1 MPDLLITRPAR
12 PADVPGLTVLI
23 NRAYRGPAS
32 RRGWTTEA
40 DLFDGPRINEAAL
53 RILLRTPYTRL
64 WCCHE
69 PTLGLVGCVCLTRP
83 PGEVMH
89 VSLLAVAPEEQA
101 LGVGRYLLLHAD
113 LQARHLRCT
122 RLRLTALA
130 ERPELIEWYLR
141 RGYQPTGETE
151 PFPAGAGAGQPRQPL
166 HLLVLE
172 KRVSTVACEAL
183 DVFSDHALPA
193 QIVG

>member
-12 PADVPGLTVLI
+12 PTDVPGLVVLI
-23 NRAYRGPAS
+23 NRAYRGPA

-40 DLFDGPRINEAAL
+40 DLFDGSRTDEANL
-53 RILLRTPYTRL
+53 RALLRAPYTRL

-69 PTLGLVGCVCLTRP
+69 PALGLVGCVCLTRP

-89 VSLLAVAPEEQA
+89 VSLLAVAPEEQT

-122 RLRLTALA
+122 RLRMSVLA
-130 ERPELIEWYLR
+130 ERPDLLEWYAR
-141 RGYQPTGETE
+141 RGYQPTGAIE
-151 PFPAGAGAGQPRQPL
+151 PFPAGAGAGEPRQPL
-166 HLLVLE
+166 HLLLLE
-172 KRVSTVACEAL
+172 KPVSGVACAAL
-183 DVFSDHALPA
+183 SVLAEPA
-193 QIVG
+193 QLA